1 MSSREL
7 DPHESPRA
15 LFAFELKRHRNAAGL
30 TQHGLAH
37 RIGYS
42 ASLVAMVES
51 LRRPPTE
58 PFARLCDQAMGLDG
72 AMARLYV
79 ATTWKNAP
87 ENFRP
92 WLEEEQDATG
102 LRSWEPTTVP
112 GLLQTEAYAREM
124 ISKIPNITAEQ
135 IDERLTGRMQ
145 RQSIL
150 RRDDAP
156 TISFLMDEGV
166 LHRTIGAPGVMRE
179 QLGYLLEISRHPRV
193 TLQIVPYET
202 GAHCGLAGGFI
213 VAERHGSPYIAFIE
227 GQPDGRIMGEHMEI
241 ARLMLR
247 YDAIRAEALPSKQSV
262 RLIEEVVNAR
272 GE

>member
-1 MSSREL
+1 MSSEL
-7 DPHESPRA
+7 DPRESPRA

-30 TQHGLAH
+30 TQHGLAD

-42 ASLVAMVES
+42 GSQVAMVES

-58 PFARLCDQAMGLDG
+58 PFARLCDQALGLDG
-72 AMARLYV
+72 TMERLYV

-87 ENFRP
+87 ENLRP

-102 LRSWEPTTVP
+102 LRSWEPTIVP

-124 ISKIPNITAEQ
+124 ISKRPGITAAQ
-135 IDERLTGRMQ
+135 IDERLTSRLQ

-150 RRDDAP
+150 RGHDAP
-156 TISFLMDEGV
+156 TISFLMDEAV
-166 LHRTIGAPGVMRE
+166 LHRRIGEPEVMPE
-179 QLGYLLEISRHPRV
+179 QLSHLLEMSQHPKL

-202 GAHCGLAGGFI
+202 GAHCGLSGGFI
-213 VAERHGSPYIAFIE
+213 IAERHGSPYIAFIE
-227 GQPDGRIMGEHMEI
+227 GQPHGRIIGGHLEI
-241 ARLMLR
+241 AQLMLR
-247 YDAIRAEALPSKQSV
+247 YDAIRAEALPFRQSL

-272 GE
+272 VV